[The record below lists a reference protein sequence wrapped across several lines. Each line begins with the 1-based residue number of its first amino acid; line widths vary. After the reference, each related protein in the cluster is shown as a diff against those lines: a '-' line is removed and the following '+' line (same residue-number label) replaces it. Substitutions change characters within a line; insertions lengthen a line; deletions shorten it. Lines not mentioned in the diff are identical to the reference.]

1 MILQSSICETAG
13 QCGSGKGDL
22 SVLIQTAALG
32 TFGMND
38 YFVFYSEY
46 GSAEAGFEE
55 WQFRDAPGVVPLPPA
70 LLLLSTAI
78 AGLAG
83 FAGMRRRKDA

>member
-1 MILQSSICETAG
+1 MLGLTPVWTLDNSTNGDVDVILQSSICETAG

-46 GSAEAGFEE
+46 GSAEAG
-55 WQFRDAPGVVPLPPA
+55 
-70 LLLLSTAI
+70 
-78 AGLAG
+78 
-83 FAGMRRRKDA
+83 